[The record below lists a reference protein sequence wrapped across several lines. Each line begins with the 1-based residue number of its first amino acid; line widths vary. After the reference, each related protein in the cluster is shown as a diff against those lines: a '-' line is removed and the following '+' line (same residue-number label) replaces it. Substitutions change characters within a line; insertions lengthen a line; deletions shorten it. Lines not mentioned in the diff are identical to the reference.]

1 MYLGISYPFYE
12 LLADR
17 YKLFA
22 IFTLK
27 ICENKGAS
35 LALFSLIIR
44 IFEVNLENTGTRC
57 EKY

>member
-27 ICENKGAS
+27 ICESKGAS
-35 LALFSLIIR
+35 LALFSLIIP
-44 IFEVNLENTGTRC
+44 IFDEV
-57 EKY
+57 